1 MMTVRMPS
9 AGAFQSTLSVRRA
22 TSGSTSDPA
31 MKSAFQSTLSV
42 RRATAQMDSMFH
54 IVEHLSFVQVQ
65 E

>member
-1 MMTVRMPS
+1 MLYAMIE
-9 AGAFQSTLSVRRA
+9 ANGFQSTLSVRRA
-22 TSGSTSDPA
+22 THAGTSEGEPA
-31 MKSAFQSTLSV
+31 IFQSTLSV

>member
-1 MMTVRMPS
+1 
-9 AGAFQSTLSVRRA
+9 
-22 TSGSTSDPA
+22 
-31 MKSAFQSTLSV
+31 V

>member
-1 MMTVRMPS
+1 M
-9 AGAFQSTLSVRRA
+9 LSPFLLLIDV
-22 TSGSTSDPA
+22 
-31 MKSAFQSTLSV
+31 FQSTLSV

>member
-1 MMTVRMPS
+1 MRYGTFARS
-9 AGAFQSTLSVRRA
+9 IL
-22 TSGSTSDPA
+22 
-31 MKSAFQSTLSV
+31 FQSTLSV

>member
-1 MMTVRMPS
+1 M
-9 AGAFQSTLSVRRA
+9 AGNGRGAQ
-22 TSGSTSDPA
+22 
-31 MKSAFQSTLSV
+31 KAFQSTLSV

>member
-1 MMTVRMPS
+1 MCTR
-9 AGAFQSTLSVRRA
+9 ATFRAIFQSTLSVRRA
-22 TSGSTSDPA
+22 TSLDNVFKPVDV
-31 MKSAFQSTLSV
+31 FQSTLSV